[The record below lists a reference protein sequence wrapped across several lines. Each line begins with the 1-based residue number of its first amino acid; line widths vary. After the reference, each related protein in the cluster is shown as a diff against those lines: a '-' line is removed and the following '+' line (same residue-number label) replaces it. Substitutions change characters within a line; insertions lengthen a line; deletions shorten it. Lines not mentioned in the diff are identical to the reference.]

1 MDSSWASG
9 IISSISL
16 FLIGLLLTLYNGL
29 PVAFGHLYRCHG
41 LLYSQRGLPYQ
52 SLHIPLTQHQGPL
65 PLLQPQ
71 FQPSLQSSILVS
83 CSVYDVFIRGYIQ
96 PIPQPP
102 LEPGSPSLEKPAHSS
117 PRSFLEYCSRFIS
130 SKTSLSIS
138 LRFSCD
144 RPRSS
149 HASRRRSQVKRSHL
163 IILPPEVPCCSP
175 LSCLFQC
182 KMAGPDMIYT

>member
-41 LLYSQRGLPYQ
+41 LLYSQRGLPY
-52 SLHIPLTQHQGPL
+52 
-65 PLLQPQ
+65 
-71 FQPSLQSSILVS
+71 PSLQSSILVS

-182 KMAGPDMIYT
+182 KMAGPDMIY